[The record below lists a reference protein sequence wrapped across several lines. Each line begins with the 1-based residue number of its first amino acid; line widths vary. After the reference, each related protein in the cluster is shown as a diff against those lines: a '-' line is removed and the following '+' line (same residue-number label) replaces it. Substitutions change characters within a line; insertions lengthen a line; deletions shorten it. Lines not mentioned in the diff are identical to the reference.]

1 MTEFYGLPNSEHFW
15 HWPTLIHFALVALA
29 GGMILVTTVA
39 SFANH
44 PKLRTYALITMV
56 LIVLDLI
63 TLWVES
69 PSRFRFTHIWIF
81 LAFTPTAPIWLGGW
95 GLVISLGSSFFIWL
109 GKGPKLLWQA
119 GLVLGS
125 ALALAYPGMA
135 LAFNINRPMWTP
147 VLLIL
152 FPLTGMVTVLALAH
166 LFKQAW
172 ASRFLVMTSLASVAA
187 GIVYLVGMAIGGS
200 EAQRAFAYL
209 WSHDGLVLALA
220 LLALLAVPLLVRR
233 TPLLVAALI
242 PLIGATVVRSLII
255 EAGQNQFF
263 LGQAPLFGF

>member
-39 SFANH
+39 SFTNH
-44 PKLRTYALITMV
+44 PKVRTYALITMV
-56 LIVLDLI
+56 LIVLDLM

-69 PSRFRFTHIWIF
+69 PSRFRFTHVWIF
-81 LAFTPTAPIWLGGW
+81 LSFSPAAPIWLGGW
-95 GLVISLGSSFFIWL
+95 GLVISLGSSFFIWWQ
-109 GKGPKLLWQA
+109 KGPKLLWQA
-119 GLVLGS
+119 GLVVGS
-125 ALALAYPGMA
+125 TLALAYPGMA
-135 LAFNINRPMWTP
+135 LAFNLNRPMWTP

-172 ASRFLVMTSLASVAA
+172 AARLLVTASLASAAA
-187 GIVYLVGMAIGGS
+187 GVVYLAGMALGGS
-200 EAQRAFAYL
+200 EAQRAFAYF
-209 WSHDGLVLALA
+209 WSHDGLLISLSLMAM
-220 LLALLAVPLLVRR
+220 LAVPLLIRR
-233 TPLLVAALI
+233 TPALVAALI
-242 PLIGATVVRSLII
+242 PLVGATLIRSLII

-263 LGQAPLFGF
+263 LGQAPFFGF